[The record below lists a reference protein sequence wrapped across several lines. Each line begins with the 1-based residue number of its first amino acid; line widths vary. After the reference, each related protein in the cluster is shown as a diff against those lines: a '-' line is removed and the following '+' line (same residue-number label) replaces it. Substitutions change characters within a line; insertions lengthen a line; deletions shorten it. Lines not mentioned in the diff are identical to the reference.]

1 MQEDKKMKNKDYLIK
16 YSNAIEKPV
25 PSNRLNKRLTWIPW
39 AILAGVLVLS
49 GIGFFSI
56 SHVKAQQ
63 TYNTLNNETTKVL
76 KDKNINSTDVI
87 KLFDRIATYDTT
99 CKKLHQ
105 MEKLD
110 PSIKSEQRKL
120 MNRLNQ
126 GEVTLADSK
135 RKMNIHT
142 RIHNKRWQ
150 ITIKET
156 RKK

>member
-1 MQEDKKMKNKDYLIK
+1 MKNKDYLIK
-16 YSNAIEKPV
+16 YSNAIEKPI

-39 AILAGVLVLS
+39 ASLAGVLVLS
-49 GIGFFSI
+49 GIGFFSVN
-56 SHVKAQQ
+56 HAKAQR

-76 KDKNINSTDVI
+76 KDKNISNTDVI
-87 KLFDRIATYDTT
+87 KLFDRIANYDTT
-99 CKKLHQ
+99 CKKIHQ
-105 MEKLD
+105 MEKVD
-110 PSIKSEQRKL
+110 PSIKSNQTKL

-135 RKMNIHT
+135 RKMSIRT

-156 RKK
+156 R

>member
-1 MQEDKKMKNKDYLIK
+1 MKNKDYLIK

-39 AILAGVLVLS
+39 VRLAGVLVLS
-49 GIGFFSI
+49 GVGFFST

-87 KLFDRIATYDTT
+87 KLFDRIANYDTT

-110 PSIKSEQRKL
+110 PSIKSNQTKL

-135 RKMNIHT
+135 RKMSIYT
-142 RIHNKRWQ
+142 RIHNKHWQ
-150 ITIKET
+150 IIIKET
-156 RKK
+156 RQDDRNN